1 MRQRAGDD
9 GLTHAMRMAEV
20 GCVLCQLCQVLK
32 TRIKLE
38 VKVGK
43 RVVKAVKLLSYFCEG
58 YKITATL
65 TQVADIYSSR
75 GS

>member
-1 MRQRAGDD
+1 M
-9 GLTHAMRMAEV
+9 MMAEV

-43 RVVKAVKLLSYFCEG
+43 RVVKAVKLSSYFCEG
-58 YKITATL
+58 YKITT
-65 TQVADIYSSR
+65 TFNQVTDCANRIKHKENIA
-75 GS
+75 